1 MKKRYTLWL
10 AAGILVLAA
19 GLWLF
24 MRLTR
29 KPGAEVVVTVD
40 GTETARYALSEP
52 RSELIDTGRGTN
64 LLVIQD
70 EKAKVTE
77 ADCPD
82 RLCVNQK
89 AISYQGESIICLP
102 HKLTV
107 TIEGGEHGSVD
118 AVAQ

>member
-52 RSELIDTGRGTN
+52 
-64 LLVIQD
+64 
-70 EKAKVTE
+70 
-77 ADCPD
+77 
-82 RLCVNQK
+82 
-89 AISYQGESIICLP
+89 
-102 HKLTV
+102 
-107 TIEGGEHGSVD
+107 
-118 AVAQ
+118 

>member
-1 MKKRYTLWL
+1 M
-10 AAGILVLAA
+10 
-19 GLWLF
+19 
-24 MRLTR
+24 
-29 KPGAEVVVTVD
+29 D

-70 EKAKVTE
+70 GKAKVTE